1 MNRKRLPTAKANLRK
16 KNKAGGV
23 SLPDCFKLC
32 YKAVLIKCI
41 LYMKN
46 PDSTD
51 FFCSVL
57 LTYLAHLTSQYLL
70 VLRGAGELKSFFF
83 VYLVNLPNLSQNS
96 VLMDAIW
103 VVI

>member
-1 MNRKRLPTAKANLRK
+1 MNHKRLPIAKANLRK

-32 YKAVLIKCI
+32 YVLIKYI

-51 FFCSVL
+51 FFCSGL
-57 LTYLAHLTSQYLL
+57 LTDIWLTS
-70 VLRGAGELKSFFF
+70 
-83 VYLVNLPNLSQNS
+83 LPN
-96 VLMDAIW
+96 IF
-103 VVI
+103 